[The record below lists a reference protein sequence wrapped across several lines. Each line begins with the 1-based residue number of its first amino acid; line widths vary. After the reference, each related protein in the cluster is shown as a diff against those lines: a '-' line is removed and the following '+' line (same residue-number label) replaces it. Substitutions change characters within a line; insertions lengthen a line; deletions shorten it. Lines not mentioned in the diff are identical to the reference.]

1 MQRLSVTG
9 FSPILKINN
18 GPRDFK
24 LDYGVPINL
33 NLNRDR
39 VFPTDFDRP
48 GARRRFCARLKDG
61 LFRGPAAGTGH
72 VAPAH
77 HLAFGLRSYQPR
89 HLRGRV
95 AGHARR
101 AIR

>member
-18 GPRDFK
+18 GPRD

-39 VFPTDFDRP
+39 LFQTDFYRP
-48 GARRRFCARLKDG
+48 GARRRFWPCQD
-61 LFRGPAAGTGH
+61 
-72 VAPAH
+72 
-77 HLAFGLRSYQPR
+77 
-89 HLRGRV
+89 
-95 AGHARR
+95 
-101 AIR
+101 